1 MSIFSMIY
9 STTVDTACSLF
20 NRCCPRRRRSE
31 RPIAPSD
38 ERFRQLQEETTTT
51 AALARIIDV
60 GAAHRSTGTYAKLKD
75 LVKVQPLIVN
85 GIEPAASFIITKPLV
100 TGTLNTLVAAKE
112 LRITV
117 LALTTFL
124 VCGAIFGFKVPADS
138 KIAALSLSMI
148 VLVPALIEKF
158 LISVSTETHI
168 SRIDSTQRA
177 VLALS
182 QGVENLAYFM
192 QAMSGMLAAYT
203 VLQLYKDPSRGFDTP
218 LSQTSMIV
226 AASLGI
232 MPNVVAKLLRDV
244 EAAVLRPC
252 KNAVRAGYVTSQL
265 IDSPIEALSS
275 ASQLEREKA
284 LLKLPPEIRDA
295 YFASLRATKTYVTR
309 HQALAP
315 LIQQSQRDL
324 DKASTDI
331 TLENAKDLETYRTF
345 MDSVYR
351 IFSSVSAENLQE
363 RKDQKI
369 ASLTAARRRIEE
381 SLQSHIQND
390 EAQAEILATQN
401 TILDDLLARRDVKP
415 EIREIINQL
424 KRTLPSH
431 YQFVNKCKTIATT
444 IAIAKTTAKVTAGAA
459 ALATAATATFG
470 SGNAQVLAQQIG
482 RRGITAAG
490 SVTRAYLEYEAKKQR
505 IFTAAHDLAIGSVA
519 KIASPIISKLALNI
533 LIPMAI
539 RHIYDFYDPSL
550 SFYASQTASFY
561 GWVAFTHLM
570 LGLNSVYSEEK
581 FLASTR
587 EPVITAA
594 HKVVDFLLHKPQS
607 YGEIFRLERPL
618 GGRTST
624 QAHAAL
630 DTLIDSMTDSEELL
644 VPRAQTAL
652 TALAD
657 LGLATRVIN
666 DQKRKSLLEL
676 RTLASDALTP
686 IDSFTQ
692 AGSIDSGCTYIGAA
706 LSAIRAGAS
715 IAQRTGH
722 IGFFTSWAVQ
732 GAVFVIDVPLSAAER
747 ILRRSVFGS
756 PQPAPLL
763 LEDAVQDPLEH
774 SAIARRGA
782 GAVATAAEAGSDA
795 LVVHAPAITR
805 SDSNLRLSIMA
816 LWQLSNV
823 KRKDARLRFQMA
835 SLKNVTQEEA
845 ISKL

>member
-9 STTVDTACSLF
+9 SSTVDTACSLF

-38 ERFRQLQEETTTT
+38 ERFRLLQEETTTT

-60 GAAHRSTGTYAKLKD
+60 GVAHRSTGTYAKLKD

-158 LISVSTETHI
+158 LISVSAETHI
-168 SRIDSTQRA
+168 SRIDSSQRA

-182 QGVENLAYFM
+182 QGVENSAYFM

-203 VLQLYKDPSRGFDTP
+203 VLQLVNDPSRGFDTP
-218 LSQTSMIV
+218 FSQTSMIV
-226 AASLGI
+226 AASLGM
-232 MPNVVAKLLRDV
+232 MPNVMAKLLRDV

-284 LLKLPPEIRDA
+284 LLKLPLDIRNA
-295 YFASLRATKTYVTR
+295 YFESLRATKTYVKR
-309 HQALAP
+309 HQALVP
-315 LIQQSQRDL
+315 LIQKSQTEL
-324 DKASTDI
+324 VKATSDI
-331 TLENAKDLETYRTF
+331 TSEEAKDLEAYRTF
-345 MDSVYR
+345 MDSVVGL
-351 IFSSVSAENLQE
+351 FSTVTEASLQE
-363 RKDQKI
+363 RKDQKL
-369 ASLTAARRRIEE
+369 ALLTAARRRIEE
-381 SLQSHIQND
+381 LLQSHIQND
-390 EAQAEILATQN
+390 EAQAEILAN
-401 TILDDLLARRDVKP
+401 HNAFLDNLLAQRGVRP
-415 EIREIINQL
+415 EIREIVNQL

-431 YQFVNKCKTIATT
+431 YQFVNKCKTVART
-444 IAIAKTTAKVTAGAA
+444 ISIAKTTVKVTAGAA
-459 ALATAATATFG
+459 AVATAATATFG
-470 SGNAQVLAQQIG
+470 SGNSQVLAQQIG
-482 RRGITAAG
+482 RRGLTAAG

-519 KIASPIISKLALNI
+519 KVASPIISKLALNI
-533 LIPMAI
+533 LIPLAI
-539 RHIYDFYDPSL
+539 RHIFDFYDPSL

-570 LGLNSVYSEEK
+570 LGLNSVYSEEN
-581 FLASTR
+581 FIASTR

-607 YGEIFRLERPL
+607 YREIFGLERPL
-618 GGRTST
+618 GDTT
-624 QAHAAL
+624 QAQAHEAL
-630 DTLIDSMTDSEELL
+630 DTLIDSMTDSVELL

-666 DQKRKSLLEL
+666 DQKRESLLEL
-676 RTLASDALTP
+676 RTLATDALTP

-722 IGFFTSWAVQ
+722 IGFLTSWAVQ
-732 GAVFVIDVPLSAAER
+732 GAVFVIEVPLSAAER
-747 ILRRSVFGS
+747 LLRRSVLS
-756 PQPAPLL
+756 NPHPAPLL
-763 LEDAVQDPLEH
+763 LEDAAREPLEQD
-774 SAIARRGA
+774 AIVLRGT
-782 GAVATAAEAGSDA
+782 GAAATAALGGADA
-795 LVVHAPAITR
+795 LLVRAPAPRR
-805 SDSNLRLSIMA
+805 SDSNLRLAIIA
-816 LWQLSNV
+816 LWKLSDV
-823 KRKDARLRFQMA
+823 KRKETSLRFQMVN
-835 SLKNVTQEEA
+835 LLNVTQEEA